1 MLWLYAIFLVVW
13 GNVVSSVLGATARL
27 PGGSWAFVVA
37 GLAFVALSLVFARTI
52 ALDRVALGFSG
63 GVMRGALAGGALAA
77 MVALAGVAIVR
88 LAAPAIVGVPVDYAP
103 LRQVTA
109 DALATH
115 LVIFLPFGA
124 VIPEELA
131 FRGVLLGALARA
143 RGSRAAVI
151 GSSAAFAL
159 WHGAVALVTIS
170 DTSLG
175 PPSPWF
181 VPAAVAAFLVVFGG
195 GVAFAILRLRSGTL
209 ATTIAAHWVF
219 NSVVLLGLWA
229 TQSVTPHV

>member
-1 MLWLYAIFLVVW
+1 LIWLFALLLVVW
-13 GNVVSSVLGATARL
+13 GNVVSSLLGATARL
-27 PGGSWAFVVA
+27 PGGSAQFVNA
-37 GLAFVALSLVFARTI
+37 GVVLVVLSIGVALSLGLSRS
-52 ALDRVALGFSG
+52 DLGLG
-63 GVMRGALAGGALAA
+63 PGAARGALVGGALAA
-77 MVALAGVAIVR
+77 VVALAGVAIVR
-88 LAAPAIVGVPVDYAP
+88 LAAPAVVGVPVDYAP
-103 LRQVTA
+103 LQQVTA

-143 RGSRAAVI
+143 RGSRDAVI

-181 VPAAVAAFLVVFGG
+181 VPAAVAALLVVFGG

-219 NSVVLLGLWA
+219 NAVVLLGLWA
-229 TQSVTPHV
+229 TRHPTTHV